1 MKILIDGMGGDNAP
15 DEIVAGAIAAAK
27 EIKDDIMIIG
37 KEDIITKSIEKHGY
51 YGSQITVI
59 AAEEVISNDE
69 APVKAVRTKKES
81 SIVKGLSM
89 VKKAKRTYF
98 FRRAVQARF

>member
-1 MKILIDGMGGDNAP
+1 
-15 DEIVAGAIAAAK
+15 
-27 EIKDDIMIIG
+27 MIIG

-89 VKKAKRTYF
+89 VKKGEADVFLSAGSTG
-98 FRRAVQARF
+98 A